1 MGLSAETREI
11 WAWPGPAYLY
21 EWLIV
26 VAFMLPLLHVFGMAD
41 FAMSVVTALII
52 CVSYLLALFRTDLS
66 TKDWH
71 KFNHGTVWIMRTA
84 ALGVGFWLF
93 SATPGNASRFVAV
106 FVYAVLYVISENMV
120 WRRKRAVLATE

>member
-1 MGLSAETREI
+1 MGATGGTRGI
-11 WAWPGPAYLY
+11 WAWPGPAYIY
-21 EWLIV
+21 RWLIV

-41 FAMSVVTALII
+41 FAMSVATALII
-52 CVSYLLALFRTDLS
+52 CASYLSAPFRTDLS
-66 TKDWH
+66 AKDWH

-93 SATPGNASRFVAV
+93 SATPGNIGRFVAV
-106 FVYAVLYVISENMV
+106 LVYAVLYVISENTV